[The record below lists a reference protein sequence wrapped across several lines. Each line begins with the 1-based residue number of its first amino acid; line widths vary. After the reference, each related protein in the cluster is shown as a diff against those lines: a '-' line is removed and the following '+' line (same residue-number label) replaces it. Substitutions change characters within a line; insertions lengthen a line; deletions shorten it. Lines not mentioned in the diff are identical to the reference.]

1 MAKDERIGEE
11 GASATDGGDVEAHGA
26 KKVVGTGLAAAALL
40 GAGAAGVVKLAGDD
54 DQRVAGALTAR
65 ETDAV
70 HEGQIEIESLK
81 AADRD
86 GDGYLTYREL
96 AEGGFG
102 KLNVDELN
110 AEGVDVTADGLA
122 AAGMKIEIDAVGKE
136 GGFPVRDDTLFL
148 RYGVDGK
155 LDEMVKGSA
164 AEWTDKFR
172 EIDRD
177 GDGYAA
183 YEELLEAGW
192 KLNVDELTEAGY
204 DVTPEGLAK
213 AGVKLPLETFGE
225 GGFVTKEDMVM
236 LRLGVDQKVDA
247 LIKGERG

>member
-1 MAKDERIGEE
+1 VAEDERIDEE
-11 GASATDGGDVEAHGA
+11 NAAAEEAEDVEAHGA
-26 KKVVGTGLAAAALL
+26 KKVVGVGLATAALL
-40 GAGAAGVVKLAGDD
+40 GAGAGAVKLAGGDEQPS
-54 DQRVAGALTAR
+54 QRIEGALLSPEAR
-65 ETDAV
+65 
-70 HEGQIEIESLK
+70 SLK

-96 AEGGFG
+96 ADGGFG

-110 AEGVDVTADGLA
+110 AEGVNVTAEGLA
-122 AAGMKIEIDAVGKE
+122 AAGMKIEIDAVGRE

-148 RYGVDGK
+148 RSGVDTK
-155 LDEMVKGSA
+155 VDELVKGSA

-177 GDGYAA
+177 RDGYAG

-213 AGVKLPLETFGE
+213 AGMKLPLETFGE
-225 GGFVTKEDMVM
+225 GGFVTNEDMVM
-236 LRLGVDQKVDA
+236 LRLGVDQKVDE